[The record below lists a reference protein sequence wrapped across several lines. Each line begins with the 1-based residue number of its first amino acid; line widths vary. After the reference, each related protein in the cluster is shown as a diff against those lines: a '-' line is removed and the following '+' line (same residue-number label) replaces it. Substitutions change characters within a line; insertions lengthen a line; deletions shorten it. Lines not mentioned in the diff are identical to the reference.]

1 MVQPSATQAWEKC
14 LNTQDHFQ
22 ERNMIQKIKRNII
35 PLITMVVGFGVCHL
49 TALGVTQQLIHFELV
64 LSEILFAIIGF
75 MVGLMGTASLR
86 K

>member
-1 MVQPSATQAWEKC
+1 MVQPSATQVWEEC

-49 TALGVTQQLIHFELV
+49 TVLGVTQQLIHFELI

-75 MVGLMGTASLR
+75 MIGLMGLVSL
-86 K
+86 KK